1 MPMPDLEET
10 DEWEVEEIKEEKCI
24 RGVNYFLLKW
34 KDWPSE
40 YNQWVPEEDMEN
52 AQDMVNKFRK
62 ATQKKK
68 VPKRH

>member
-40 YNQWVPEEDMEN
+40 YN
-52 AQDMVNKFRK
+52 
-62 ATQKKK
+62 
-68 VPKRH
+68 